1 MYPTESLS
9 PDLSRSRARAAVLS
23 RDFVLAERLYKNLL
37 KKHPENIDLLHE
49 LAAMYARCGQY
60 ESARIEYER
69 ILAANPDDYKS
80 LLHLGGIYRHLHRY
94 TDSVAVLDKALRINP
109 GDMQIYYN
117 LGSTYNLMGNYQE
130 ALDCFS
136 TVIDTNPGDILAYNH
151 LGRIYAAL
159 GKSSEAVSVYRRGL
173 QMDSNHPVLHY
184 NLARELSLLGRDEEA
199 VQEYE
204 AALRAK
210 PGWSDAINGFALFLI
225 SRNRIAQAYDVL
237 QQGLHVSPEDSGLQS
252 TMGTLQLQRGDFDDA
267 ASYFKTVLN
276 HNAEDSK
283 ALLGLADVYSRN
295 GKIEKSIQVLE
306 RLPENFCKDEES
318 RLQYIRILLNNRNY
332 HGAAE
337 EIRKFISSGRQT
349 VAVLTVLAEYY
360 ICIGDFSRLNQCL
373 KRIEKSFPGYIRH
386 YLPVALRFKQTGD
399 LNQAEFY
406 IKKYLEHMPDDVNAL
421 TMLASCYELLKQY
434 HDALRFYQQALE
446 NDIHNG
452 VLKAAV
458 ERNKQA
464 AKISETVDDLD
475 TARAPE
481 RETALSDVGTFDQQE
496 ITGVLDTGIKPEMR
510 FASGT
515 DSVDFDSPSGDYEK
529 TVGDVAFSDTDTMI
543 FSLDAMEESPDC
555 VKETYDPLE
564 MKTEDFEVENM
575 RIPSLQTLS
584 DDGSPKDYEPLYR
597 MGRSPVE
604 SPVPAPV
611 HSLKFE
617 DENGFPSFG
626 DESVAVPPVPE
637 RPEPLSPVPK
647 KDTASTANA
656 ALQGWN
662 IPEPENQ
669 EPVPE
674 QYSDNGNVTDTLQNL
689 GTESVDISQPL
700 DAPDTGFIEK
710 EQQQPVN
717 EMLQTEPPLEKDTVR
732 SEPSGTVWKKATTGG
747 HENMAALFHKMRDLC
762 QFLPPLQKESFAT
775 GRNRLQMDF
784 VIDRLDGRDGLLA
797 VSEYLRKTGIVDV
810 PEGRYDIVEKF
821 DNAAFAGRVFS
832 IMRQYIHALPDKNMA
847 TALDTAVTQIL
858 EQLAGIQ
865 R

>member
-464 AKISETVDDLD
+464 A
-475 TARAPE
+475 
-481 RETALSDVGTFDQQE
+481 
-496 ITGVLDTGIKPEMR
+496 
-510 FASGT
+510 
-515 DSVDFDSPSGDYEK
+515 
-529 TVGDVAFSDTDTMI
+529 
-543 FSLDAMEESPDC
+543 
-555 VKETYDPLE
+555 
-564 MKTEDFEVENM
+564 
-575 RIPSLQTLS
+575 
-584 DDGSPKDYEPLYR
+584 
-597 MGRSPVE
+597 
-604 SPVPAPV
+604 
-611 HSLKFE
+611 
-617 DENGFPSFG
+617 
-626 DESVAVPPVPE
+626 
-637 RPEPLSPVPK
+637 
-647 KDTASTANA
+647 
-656 ALQGWN
+656 
-662 IPEPENQ
+662 
-669 EPVPE
+669 
-674 QYSDNGNVTDTLQNL
+674 
-689 GTESVDISQPL
+689 
-700 DAPDTGFIEK
+700 
-710 EQQQPVN
+710 
-717 EMLQTEPPLEKDTVR
+717 
-732 SEPSGTVWKKATTGG
+732 
-747 HENMAALFHKMRDLC
+747 
-762 QFLPPLQKESFAT
+762 
-775 GRNRLQMDF
+775 
-784 VIDRLDGRDGLLA
+784 
-797 VSEYLRKTGIVDV
+797 
-810 PEGRYDIVEKF
+810 
-821 DNAAFAGRVFS
+821 
-832 IMRQYIHALPDKNMA
+832 
-847 TALDTAVTQIL
+847 
-858 EQLAGIQ
+858 
-865 R
+865 

>member
-60 ESARIEYER
+60 ESACVEYER
-69 ILAANPDDYKS
+69 ILAANPDDYKA

-94 TDSVAVLDKALRINP
+94 TDSVDVLDKALRINP

-159 GKSSEAVSVYRRGL
+159 GKASEAVSVYRRGL

-295 GKIEKSIQVLE
+295 GKIEKSIQVLG
-306 RLPENFCKDEES
+306 RLPEDFCKDEDS

-337 EIRKFISSGRQT
+337 EIKKNISSGRQT

-360 ICIGDFSRLNQCL
+360 ICTGDFSRLNQCL

-399 LNQAEFY
+399 LKQAEFY
-406 IKKYLEHMPDDVNAL
+406 IKKYLEYMPDDVNAL
-421 TMLASCYELLKQY
+421 TMLASCYEVLKQY
-434 HDALRFYQQALE
+434 HDALRFYRQALE
-446 NDIHNG
+446 NDMYNG

-464 AKISETVDDLD
+464 AGISADADDSD
-475 TARAPE
+475 TAGASE
-481 RETALSDVGTFDQQE
+481 RETVLVDAGTPEPQV
-496 ITGVLDTGIKPEMR
+496 ITGVVETGIKPETG
-510 FASGT
+510 AVSGT
-515 DSVDFDSPSGDYEK
+515 GSADFDSPSGDYEK
-529 TVGDVAFSDTDTMI
+529 TVEDAAFFDTDTMI
-543 FSLDAMEESPDC
+543 FTLDTTEESPDC
-555 VKETYDPLE
+555 VKEIYDPLE
-564 MKTEDFEVENM
+564 METEDFEVENM

-597 MGRSPVE
+597 MGRSLEEP
-604 SPVPAPV
+604 PAPV
-611 HSLKFE
+611 HGLKFE

-626 DESVAVPPVPE
+626 NEPAAVPPVPE
-637 RPEPLSPVPK
+637 RTAPLPPEPK
-647 KDTASTANA
+647 KDAVRTANT
-656 ALQGWN
+656 GIEGRN
-662 IPEPENQ
+662 IPEPE
-669 EPVPE
+669 P
-674 QYSDNGNVTDTLQNL
+674 
-689 GTESVDISQPL
+689 VDISQPL
-700 DAPDTGFIEK
+700 DTPDTGFVEK

-717 EMLQTEPPLEKDTVR
+717 EMLQTEPSLEKDTVPP
-732 SEPSGTVWKKATTGG
+732 EPSGTVWKKAAAAGG

-810 PEGRYDIVEKF
+810 PERRYDIVEKF
-821 DNAAFAGRVFS
+821 DNAAFTGRVFS

-847 TALDTAVTQIL
+847 TALDTAVTRIL

>member
-496 ITGVLDTGIKPEMR
+496 ITGVLDTGIKPEMGI
-510 FASGT
+510 ASGT

-529 TVGDVAFSDTDTMI
+529 TVGDVAFSDTDTMM

-584 DDGSPKDYEPLYR
+584 DDGSPKDYELLYR

-647 KDTASTANA
+647 KDAVRTANT
-656 ALQGWN
+656 GIEGRN
-662 IPEPENQ
+662 IPEPE
-669 EPVPE
+669 P
-674 QYSDNGNVTDTLQNL
+674 
-689 GTESVDISQPL
+689 VDISQPL
-700 DAPDTGFIEK
+700 DTPDTGFVEK

-717 EMLQTEPPLEKDTVR
+717 EMLQTEPSLEKDTVPP
-732 SEPSGTVWKKATTGG
+732 EPSGTVWKKAAAAGG

-810 PEGRYDIVEKF
+810 PERRYDIVEKF
-821 DNAAFAGRVFS
+821 DNAAFTGRVFS
-832 IMRQYIHALPDKNMA
+832 IMRQYIHALPDKNMV
-847 TALDTAVTQIL
+847 TALDTAVTRIL